1 LFVFVIG
8 LGWGSENNVL
18 VLFVLATGRFCVLKF
33 DVEFAIELRGV
44 LVVVLLD
51 DVNHG
56 FDAVAGGMLQFTE
69 DCEGWFW

>member
-8 LGWGSENNVL
+8 LGWGSENDVL
-18 VLFVLATGRFCVLKF
+18 VLFVLATGRFCALKF

-44 LVVVLLD
+44 LVVVLLY

-56 FDAVAGGMLQFTE
+56 FDAVAGGMLQFT